1 MDVAPRVTAKLRE
14 LPEEPGVYQM
24 KDKRGKIIY
33 VGKALNLKNRVTTY
47 FQAGAENDRRIR
59 YLVRKIEDVDWIVVP
74 TELDALMLESSL
86 IRQFKPYYNTSLKD
100 DKSYPYIKIT
110 TNEAYPRV
118 MLTRRYL
125 NDGGKYWGPMTNV
138 RQVRSAVRFIAGL
151 FQLRTCKLE
160 LDGKKFVQK
169 PCLDYHLKLCSA
181 PCVNYIDR
189 EEYRKLVRF
198 AVDFFNG
205 NYGRVVA
212 ELKRRMTESAA
223 GKEYEA
229 AARYRD
235 LIAAA
240 EKSFDRTRVIGR
252 PEENMDVIG
261 VARSEAR
268 ACVLVMPVRDGRLVG
283 DRKYILDHRM
293 EDDEDVLSNFIKL
306 HYANPLNVPKELV
319 LPWEPTDC
327 DVLQQWLG
335 RLYAQAERETESI
348 DRAVGVA
355 PARHSRKKGKETEG
369 ALSSSS
375 VDGQETEKSGGI
387 EEGRAG
393 ATPTVKSNTIVKFN
407 VTPKG
412 HKREIV
418 EIAMRNASERLH
430 TDLLE
435 SPEEFVISDGQ
446 RALFEHLRMLEMPR
460 RVEGYDIA
468 NLHGKEATGAMV
480 VSIGGRRAPRE
491 YRLFNIRLK
500 QTPDDFAMLRE
511 TLIRRLNRLVGD
523 PKWDTDV
530 ELIMIDGGKGQLSA
544 AKDAVNALLADP
556 TLSVEQKDKVER
568 IKLCSLA
575 KQEELV
581 YHYAED
587 GSVEELRL
595 ERTDPGLRLL
605 VDLRNEA
612 HRYGNLQHQRLRDK
626 KMKLSVLDTIPG
638 VGEIKT
644 RALLQHFGTVKALRE
659 ASIEELAQ
667 VPGVSVVLAK
677 QVRRYLDRD
686 AELEEGKNVLRREM
700 KFRSIRRHDGL
711 TGGD

>member
-1 MDVAPRVTAKLRE
+1 
-14 LPEEPGVYQM
+14 
-24 KDKRGKIIY
+24 
-33 VGKALNLKNRVTTY
+33 
-47 FQAGAENDRRIR
+47 
-59 YLVRKIEDVDWIVVP
+59 
-74 TELDALMLESSL
+74 
-86 IRQFKPYYNTSLKD
+86 
-100 DKSYPYIKIT
+100 
-110 TNEAYPRV
+110 
-118 MLTRRYL
+118 
-125 NDGGKYWGPMTNV
+125 
-138 RQVRSAVRFIAGL
+138 
-151 FQLRTCKLE
+151 
-160 LDGKKFVQK
+160 
-169 PCLDYHLKLCSA
+169 
-181 PCVNYIDR
+181 
-189 EEYRKLVRF
+189 
-198 AVDFFNG
+198 
-205 NYGRVVA
+205 
-212 ELKRRMTESAA
+212 
-223 GKEYEA
+223 
-229 AARYRD
+229 
-235 LIAAA
+235 
-240 EKSFDRTRVIGR
+240 
-252 PEENMDVIG
+252 
-261 VARSEAR
+261 
-268 ACVLVMPVRDGRLVG
+268 
-283 DRKYILDHRM
+283 
-293 EDDEDVLSNFIKL
+293 
-306 HYANPLNVPKELV
+306 
-319 LPWEPTDC
+319 
-327 DVLQQWLG
+327 
-335 RLYAQAERETESI
+335 
-348 DRAVGVA
+348 
-355 PARHSRKKGKETEG
+355 
-369 ALSSSS
+369 
-375 VDGQETEKSGGI
+375 
-387 EEGRAG
+387 
-393 ATPTVKSNTIVKFN
+393 VKSNTIVKFN

>member
-1 MDVAPRVTAKLRE
+1 MDTAPRVSAKLRE
-14 LPEEPGVYQM
+14 LPDEPGVYQM
-24 KDKRGKIIY
+24 KDKRGRIIY
-33 VGKALNLKNRVTTY
+33 VGKALSLKNRVTTY
-47 FQAGAENDRRIR
+47 FQAGAEHDPRIR
-59 YLVRKIEDVDWIVVP
+59 HLVRKIEDVDWIVVP

-110 TNEAYPRV
+110 TNEPYPRV
-118 MLTRRYL
+118 LLTRRYI

-160 LDGKKFVQK
+160 LDGKKFVSK

-181 PCVNYIDR
+181 PCVNYINR

-205 NYGRVVA
+205 HYGKVVE
-212 ELKRRMTESAA
+212 ELKRRMKDSAVN
-223 GKEYEA
+223 KEYEA

-268 ACVLVMPVRDGRLVG
+268 ACVLVMPVRDGRLIG

-293 EDDEDVLSNFIKL
+293 EADEDVLSNFIKL
-306 HYANPLNVPKELV
+306 HYANPLNVPAELV
-319 LPWEPTDC
+319 LPWEPSDC
-327 DVLQQWLG
+327 AVLQQWLG
-335 RLYAQAERETESI
+335 RLYAQAERETENISP
-348 DRAVGVA
+348 DKSTVEAAASRRAEDG
-355 PARHSRKKGKETEG
+355 GKLPPPQG
-369 ALSSSS
+369 S
-375 VDGQETEKSGGI
+375 
-387 EEGRAG
+387 
-393 ATPTVKSNTIVKFN
+393 VKFTS
-407 VTPKG
+407 TPKG
-412 HKREIV
+412 HKKEILA
-418 EIAMRNASERLH
+418 IAMRNAAERLH

-435 SPEEFVISDGQ
+435 APEEFVISDGQ

-460 RVEGYDIA
+460 RIEGYDIA
-468 NLHGKEATGAMV
+468 NLHGQEATGAMV

-530 ELIMIDGGKGQLSA
+530 ELIMFDGGKGQLSA

-556 TLSVEQKDKVER
+556 TLSAEQKDKVER

-595 ERTDPGLRLL
+595 ERTNPGLRLL

-612 HRYGNLQHQRLRDK
+612 HRYGNAQHQRLRDK

-644 RALLQHFGTVKALRE
+644 RALLQHFGSVKALRDATVE
-659 ASIEELAQ
+659 QLSE
-667 VPGVSVVLAK
+667 VPGVSLVLAQ

-686 AELEEGKNVLRREM
+686 AALEDGKATLRREM
-700 KFRSIRRHDGL
+700 KFRTIRRHDGL
-711 TGGD
+711 TGGE

>member
-1 MDVAPRVTAKLRE
+1 MDVALKVVSKLRE

-33 VGKALNLKNRVTTY
+33 VGKALNLRNRVTTY
-47 FQAGAENDRRIR
+47 FQAGAENDPRIR
-59 YLVRKIEDVDWIVVP
+59 HLVRKIEDVDWIVVP

-160 LDGKKFVQK
+160 LDGKKFVSK

-181 PCVNYIDR
+181 PCVNYVSR

-205 NYGRVVA
+205 HYSKVNA
-212 ELKRRMTESAA
+212 ELKRRMAESAEN
-223 GKEYEA
+223 KEYEA

-235 LIAAA
+235 LIGAA
-240 EKSFDRTRVIGR
+240 ERSFDRTRVIGR

-268 ACVLVMPVRDGRLVG
+268 ACVLVMPVRDGRLLG

-306 HYANPLNVPKELV
+306 HYANPLNVPAELV
-319 LPWEPTDC
+319 LPWEPVDC
-327 DVLQQWLG
+327 DVLQQWLS
-335 RLYAQAERETESI
+335 RLFAQAERETENI
-348 DRAVGVA
+348 APDKAVGVA
-355 PARHSRKKGKETEG
+355 PARPETSAE
-369 ALSSSS
+369 AST
-375 VDGQETEKSGGI
+375 DNA
-387 EEGRAG
+387 GRAG
-393 ATPTVKSNTIVKFN
+393 ATPTVKFTT
-407 VTPKG
+407 TPKT
-412 HKREIV
+412 HKKEILA
-418 EIAMRNASERLH
+418 IAMRNAAERLH

-435 SPEEFVISDGQ
+435 APEEFVISDGQ

-468 NLHGKEATGAMV
+468 NLHGQQATGAMV
-480 VSIGGRRAPRE
+480 VNIGGRKAPRE

-511 TLIRRLNRLVGD
+511 TLLRRLNRLVSD
-523 PKWDTDV
+523 PKWDTEL

-556 TLSVEQKDKVER
+556 TLSIEQKDKVER

-605 VDLRNEA
+605 VGLRNEA
-612 HRYGNLQHQRLRDK
+612 HRYGNAQHQRLRDK

-659 ASIEELAQ
+659 ASIEELSA
-667 VPGVSVVLAK
+667 VPGVSVVLAR

-686 AELEEGKNVLRREM
+686 AELEDGKTAMRREM

-711 TGGD
+711 TGSE